1 MRIISGKYKGTK
13 IRTYAKRN
21 YRPTLSKVRKSIFDI
36 LGPLSNCKVLDLF
49 AGTGILGFESLSRGA
64 SSVLFVDNDSL
75 INKILRANTLL
86 FSDCSITIKKMNAIQ
101 NLKTKQEFDLIFADP
116 PYNYFS
122 QHKRIDVDLFIDMIL
137 NKLKTRGRFVLECRN
152 TIQISYPVRTKIFGE
167 TQICIGTKD

>member
-101 NLKTKQEFDLIFADP
+101 ILKTKQEFDLIFADP

-152 TIQISYPVRTKIFGE
+152 TIQISYPVRTKLFGE